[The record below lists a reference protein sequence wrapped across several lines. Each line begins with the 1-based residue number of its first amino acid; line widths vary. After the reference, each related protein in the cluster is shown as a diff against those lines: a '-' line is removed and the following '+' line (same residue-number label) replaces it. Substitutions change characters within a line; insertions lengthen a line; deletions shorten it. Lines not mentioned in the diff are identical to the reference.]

1 MNRSSAIALGAAV
14 IIGLIAVFIA
24 NAFFTGVQQQQE
36 AVIKQARLTRI
47 AVATQGIP
55 FGSPLTNTNV
65 TLADWP
71 AGSVP
76 PGAFTTVEE
85 ATRHRVAIQPIVA
98 GEPIIATR
106 VSGTDGRATL
116 SVNLPT
122 DKVAV
127 SIPINEVSGVAGF
140 VRPGDLVDVLLTRQ
154 IPGANSGTVDKMT
167 DVVLQAVPVLAIDQV
182 ADKQKTDPA
191 VAKTATVQVD
201 GLGAQKLALARELG
215 SLTLALRNVA
225 APVVAGAGTVTARDL
240 GGSGVRLAVAR
251 GPAAAPMSRPS
262 GGLFGRGM
270 IAAADRLPVVP
281 AGAGASAPR
290 MPIVAPRPSGPTI
303 TVYRKVQPT
312 EYEVPHAY

>member
-1 MNRSSAIALGAAV
+1 MNRQSAIALGAAV
-14 IIGLIAVFIA
+14 LIGLVAVFIA
-24 NAFFTGVQQQQE
+24 NAFFTGVQQQHE
-36 AVIKQARLTRI
+36 AVLKQARLTRI
-47 AVATQGIP
+47 AVATQGIA

-76 PGAFTTVEE
+76 TGAFATIEE

-98 GEPIIATR
+98 GEPILATR

-116 SVNLPT
+116 SVNLPP

-127 SIPINEVSGVAGF
+127 SIPINEVAGVGGF
-140 VRPGDLVDVLLTRQ
+140 VRPGDLVDVLVTRQ
-154 IPGANSGTVDKMT
+154 IPGLNSGTTDKMT

-191 VAKTATVQVD
+191 VAKTATLQVD
-201 GLGAQKLALARELG
+201 GYGAQKLALARELG

-225 APVVAGAGTVTARDL
+225 SPVVPGAGTVTARDL
-240 GGSGVRLAVAR
+240 GGSGVRLAIAR
-251 GPAAAPMSRPS
+251 VPASRPPS
-262 GGLFGRGM
+262 RPAGGLWGPGM
-270 IAAADRLPVVP
+270 VAAADRLPVIP
-281 AGAGASAPR
+281 AGTRPQASHLPVVV
-290 MPIVAPRPSGPTI
+290 PHPGGPMM

-312 EYEVPHAY
+312 EYEVSHAD